1 MGTEEFNRTSSPH
14 HHPDYT
20 ALFHSTAPW
29 ILSRTMDLCHEQK
42 LKRRC
47 WGSGPA
53 DWGDTQRGYTLC
65 AYIEIYAYHVLYLHI
80 YSTLNQIEMFRVKI
94 WKEPGMPYRDT
105 IFSQHIFISS
115 NCSRGCL
122 VGSLWRIQ
130 TLIMRLVRTRL
141 RTNQGLIWQ
150 ALPLSLRKWNLSE
163 TTWGMN
169 VESVHVVKDDH
180 VYDILKVLLSRT
192 AEAEGHPS
200 LPVGPLREE
209 LSTLYQKCSR
219 VVDDVTIHND
229 SWAIRKIIAFIKM
242 KVRRCKVSTATLLYF
257 DAPFLYKVSRL

>member
-1 MGTEEFNRTSSPH
+1 MPGWVAMADPNIDHEIGENEAEDKPRVDLTGLASELEKVESIRNYMRDKEDPLFPQGT
-14 HHPDYT
+14 
-20 ALFHSTAPW
+20 
-29 ILSRTMDLCHEQK
+29 
-42 LKRRC
+42 
-47 WGSGPA
+47 
-53 DWGDTQRGYTLC
+53 
-65 AYIEIYAYHVLYLHI
+65 
-80 YSTLNQIEMFRVKI
+80 
-94 WKEPGMPYRDT
+94 
-105 IFSQHIFISS
+105 
-115 NCSRGCL
+115 
-122 VGSLWRIQ
+122 
-130 TLIMRLVRTRL
+130 
-141 RTNQGLIWQ
+141 
-150 ALPLSLRKWNLSE
+150 
-163 TTWGMN
+163 N